1 MLGMECVPKA
11 FCILRHSF
19 HLKISSFSC
28 SLEGETMSETLRRR
42 AIGER
47 ARGLLGTEQPC
58 GGLETRAAEM
68 HVFTRAGGGITGEP
82 DVEILLSMGK

>member
-11 FCILRHSF
+11 FCISRHSF
-19 HLKISSFSC
+19 HLKISFSC
-28 SLEGETMSETLRRR
+28 SLEGETMSEAEG

-58 GGLETRAAEM
+58 GGLETRAAET
-68 HVFTRAGGGITGEP
+68 HVFTRAGGGIIGEP